1 MADSIKI
8 VEDIEMAQETNE
20 EEKKGSGPSRSSRI
34 STENSEKLKINEL
47 FNNNLKGLVNELIG
61 SEIASEFDE
70 RIWVQSVEEDS
81 SSKLS
86 DLFRESDDGLII
98 IQLCLDIED
107 AIESC
112 HHWHEQELHAKVSKR
127 RKGQHLDLNEKLH
140 LIQLLRDYRNN
151 HKEIKFAYKLSETTF
166 KRLKWK
172 IRATVDSRKG
182 QPLRDSKYNLLS
194 DEAKLWLRIWFVL
207 PVLQSQFIKYAQKS
221 LPNSMKH
228 IASTSLEL
236 VKKTGEDAATREV
249 AQTSKICSIFNQNS
263 KGPVLHR
270 IITNDS

>member
-20 EEKKGSGPSRSSRI
+20 EEKKGSGPSWSSRI

-98 IQLCLDIED
+98 IHSTLFRY
-107 AIESC
+107 
-112 HHWHEQELHAKVSKR
+112 R
-127 RKGQHLDLNEKLH
+127 RSQRVLSSLARAGTTCQSIKK
-140 LIQLLRDYRNN
+140 
-151 HKEIKFAYKLSETTF
+151 KERSASSNQ
-166 KRLKWK
+166 WK
-172 IRATVDSRKG
+172 IAPHPASQR
-182 QPLRDSKYNLLS
+182 LSK
-194 DEAKLWLRIWFVL
+194 
-207 PVLQSQFIKYAQKS
+207 
-221 LPNSMKH
+221 
-228 IASTSLEL
+228 
-236 VKKTGEDAATREV
+236 
-249 AQTSKICSIFNQNS
+249 
-263 KGPVLHR
+263 
-270 IITNDS
+270 